1 MATTTASLQGAPEH
15 KPAGTVGRAS
25 TQGLKKE
32 RKKQRKNK
40 KNFAKGIDRVRSI
53 CYTIIR
59 KGKEIKTMKIWL
71 DMDGTIADLY
81 SVEGWLTDL
90 INHDERPYR
99 EAKPLV
105 RMCVLA
111 RLLNKAQRNGYE
123 ICVVTALAKN
133 STNEYDERVIET
145 KKIWLKTHLKS
156 VKFDEVKFVPYTFTK
171 NDVNSGNDILFDDE
185 ERHLTA
191 WTGTAY
197 NAKEILEVLK
207 SL

>member
-1 MATTTASLQGAPEH
+1 
-15 KPAGTVGRAS
+15 
-25 TQGLKKE
+25 
-32 RKKQRKNK
+32 
-40 KNFAKGIDRVRSI
+40 
-53 CYTIIR
+53 
-59 KGKEIKTMKIWL
+59 MKIWL

-81 SVEGWLTDL
+81 GVENWLTDL
-90 INHDERPYR
+90 INHDERPYT

-111 RLLNKAQRNGYE
+111 RLLNKAQRKGYE

-133 STNEYDERVIET
+133 SDKEYDERVIEA
-145 KKIWLKTHLKS
+145 KKVWLRTHLKS
-156 VKFDEVKFVPYTFTK
+156 VQFDEVKFVPYTFTK

-191 WTGTAY
+191 WTGTAIH
-197 NAKEILEVLK
+197 ASRIIETLK